1 MLALASPLN
10 VPRVTKNRPCWLEAK
25 MEQGAL
31 NGASGPRK
39 GAVFIFGASIK
50 STCSDICNASRRD
63 VSRLPGGRS
72 DGKEQSKN
80 NRLSPLIKIA

>member
-1 MLALASPLN
+1 MVLPARERGRFLFLALPL
-10 VPRVTKNRPCWLEAK
+10 RAR
-25 MEQGAL
+25 AL
-31 NGASGPRK
+31 NM
-39 GAVFIFGASIK
+39 
-50 STCSDICNASRRD
+50 NASRRD

>member
-1 MLALASPLN
+1 MALPL
-10 VPRVTKNRPCWLEAK
+10 RAR
-25 MEQGAL
+25 AL
-31 NGASGPRK
+31 NM
-39 GAVFIFGASIK
+39 
-50 STCSDICNASRRD
+50 NASRRD